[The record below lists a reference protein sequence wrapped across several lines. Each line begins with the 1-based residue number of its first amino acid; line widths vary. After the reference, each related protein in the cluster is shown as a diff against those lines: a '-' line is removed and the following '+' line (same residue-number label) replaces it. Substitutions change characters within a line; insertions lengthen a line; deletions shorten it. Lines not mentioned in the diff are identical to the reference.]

1 VHRVSRQVKENLE
14 RNISIAIHPNTEVES
29 LELYKEPYRDN
40 HILIVHRVENL
51 FKSEKL
57 EIILPIDK
65 V

>member
-1 VHRVSRQVKENLE
+1 VSRQVKENLE
-14 RNISIAIHPNTEVES
+14 RIISIAIHPNTEVES
-29 LELYKEPYRDN
+29 LELYKEPCRDN